1 MIELPYF
8 KFFPNQWITGS
19 VAFMDLETQG
29 AFIKTC
35 CYYWSKGCD
44 VPRDQLKQIIPH
56 HYDRLLKVGLLK
68 INDDKISIKWL
79 DDQYDERKQSHMKR
93 VNAGRKG
100 GKATQNKQCLTN
112 DQALKKD
119 NIKKDKYANDNLLKV
134 DPTVQKILD
143 DAVKR

>member
-1 MIELPYF
+1 
-8 KFFPNQWITGS
+8 
-19 VAFMDLETQG
+19 MDLETQG

-35 CYYWSKGCD
+35 CFYWSKGCD

-79 DDQYDERKQSHMKR
+79 DDQYAERKQSHMKR

-134 DPTVQKILD
+134 DPAVQKILD

>member
-19 VAFMDLETQG
+19 VTFMDLETQG

-44 VPRDQLKQIIPH
+44 VPRYQLKQIIPH

-68 INDDKISIKWL
+68 INNDKIKIKWL
-79 DDQYDERKQSHMKR
+79 DEQYEERKLAHKKR
-93 VNAGRKG
+93 SNAGRKG
-100 GKATQNKQCLTN
+100 GLATQNKQSLSN
-112 DQALKKD
+112 AKALKKD
-119 NIKKDKYANDNLLKV
+119 NIKKDKYANDNLLRV
-134 DPTVQKILD
+134 SDEVQKLLD
-143 DAVKR
+143 K

>member
-35 CYYWSKGCD
+35 CFYWSKGCD
-44 VPRDQLKQIIPH
+44 VPRNQLKQIIPN

-68 INDDKISIKWL
+68 IVNDKISIKWL
-79 DDQYDERKQSHMKR
+79 DEQYDERKKSHLKR

-100 GKATQNKQCLTN
+100 GKATQNKQSSSN
-112 DQALKKD
+112 AKALRKD
-119 NIKKDKYANDNLLKV
+119 KIKKDKYANDNVLSV
-134 DPTVQKILD
+134 NSDIQKILD
-143 DAVKR
+143 NAT

>member
-19 VAFMDLETQG
+19 VTFMDLETQG

-44 VPRDQLKQIIPH
+44 VPQYQLKQIIPH

-68 INDDKISIKWL
+68 INNDKIKIKWL
-79 DDQYDERKQSHMKR
+79 DEQYEERKLAHKKR
-93 VNAGRKG
+93 SNAGRKG
-100 GKATQNKQCLTN
+100 GLATQNKQSLSN
-112 DQALKKD
+112 AKALKKD
-119 NIKKDKYANDNLLKV
+119 NIKKDKYANDNLLRV
-134 DPTVQKILD
+134 SDEVQKLLD
-143 DAVKR
+143 K